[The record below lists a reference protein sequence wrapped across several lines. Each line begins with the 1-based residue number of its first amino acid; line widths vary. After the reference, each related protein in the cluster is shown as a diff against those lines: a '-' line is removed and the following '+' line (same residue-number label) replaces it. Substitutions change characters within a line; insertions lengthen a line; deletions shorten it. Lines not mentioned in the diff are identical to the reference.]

1 MSFLNSPLLLF
12 GWPLIF
18 LPIVIHLINRQRH
31 RTVPWGAMMF
41 LLDAK
46 RLQRSMAK
54 LRYWL
59 IMAMRMLAIGGL
71 LFAISRPLSSGW
83 LGAAIGSDADTIL
96 VLLDRSPSMEQQ
108 DAVTGKSKRETAL
121 EKLSALLETTGDGK
135 RVVLIESTRVVAEE
149 IDASQLTQ
157 LPNVTATDTEADIP
171 RMLAVAQEYLISNEV
186 GQADI
191 WIASDLRQNDW
202 HAQDGR
208 WAALRDGFSEL
219 DGVRFH
225 LLTYPDGSTENFS
238 VSVSNVR
245 KRVLDGNSELL
256 LDVRVLREGENLA
269 NRNLQVEFVV
279 NGARSVMDIEIVDN
293 EFLLQGHVIPIDGAL
308 ESGWGRVEIPGDAN
322 PADNRHYFVFA
333 DESPRLVTIV
343 SDDDVSAGPLRIA
356 ATASPDPSLHFS
368 ATTLASDRV
377 AEIEWERTT
386 LLIWHAR
393 LPTGLVAEQMTAFL
407 QQGKPVFFYPPENP
421 NEDAFAGI
429 RWDGWQTPDEPIGI
443 GAWDN
448 ESDLLSRTDSGNALP
463 VGKQQTRRYCKLDGV
478 GKSLARFTNG
488 DPLLL
493 RADGNVPAWFYATLP
508 RANASS
514 LAQDGV
520 VLYVMTQRAIELG
533 AKRQGNARQIDTGRV
548 SPSEVADWRPISTE
562 ANEIVS
568 SDRSYYAGCYGIGD
582 ESLAVLNRTL
592 AEDGTAIVDTTTI
605 EEIFSGLDYQ
615 QITDAVGEGSPLAN
629 EIWRAFLAVMAIAL
643 VVEAALCL
651 G

>member
-1 MSFLNSPLLLF
+1 MSFLNSPLLLY

-108 DAVTGKSKRETAL
+108 DAITGKSKRETAI
-121 EKLSALLETTGDGK
+121 EKLSDLFETTGEGK
-135 RVVLIESTRVVAEE
+135 RVVLIESTRAVAEE
-149 IDASQLTQ
+149 IDASQLAQ

-171 RMLAVAQEYLISNEV
+171 RMLAVAEEYLISNEV

-202 HAQDGR
+202 RAEDGR
-208 WAALRDGFSEL
+208 WSALRDGFSEL

-225 LLTYPDGSTENFS
+225 LLTYPDGSSENCS

-245 KRVLDGNSELL
+245 KRGLDGNSELL
-256 LDVRVLREGENLA
+256 LDVRVQREGENLA
-269 NRNLQVEFVV
+269 NKNLQIEFVV
-279 NGARSVMDIEIVDN
+279 NGARSVMDIEVVEN
-293 EFLLQGHVIPIDGAL
+293 EFFLQGHVIPIDGAL
-308 ESGWGRVEIPGDAN
+308 ESGWGKVEIPGDAN

-333 DESPRLVTIV
+333 DESPRWVTIV
-343 SDDDVSAGPLRIA
+343 SDDESSAGPLRIA
-356 ATASPDPSLHFS
+356 AAASPDPTLQFS
-368 ATTLASDRV
+368 ATTLATDRV
-377 AEIEWERTT
+377 AEIDWEKST
-386 LLIWHAR
+386 LLIWNAP

-407 QQGKPVFFYPPENP
+407 KEGRPILFFPPENP
-421 NEDAFAGI
+421 DDDAFAGI
-429 RWDGWQTPDEPIGI
+429 RWLEWQTPDEPVGI

-448 ESDLLSRTDSGNALP
+448 DSELLGRTDSGNALP
-463 VGKQQTRRYCKLDGV
+463 VGKQNTRRYCKLDGV
-478 GKSLARFTNG
+478 GKSLAKFTNG

-493 RADGNVPAWFYATLP
+493 RADGNLPAWFYATLP
-508 RANASS
+508 RPDAST
-514 LAQDGV
+514 LAKDGV
-520 VLYVMTQRAIELG
+520 VLYVMIQRAIELG

-548 SPSEVADWRPISTE
+548 QPSEVAEWQPVSTE
-562 ANEIVS
+562 ARELVS
-568 SDRSYYAGCYGIGD
+568 SERTYFAGCYGIGD
-582 ESLAVLNRTL
+582 QSLAVLNRPI
-592 AEDGTAIVDTTTI
+592 AEDGASIVSDNSI

-629 EIWRAFLAVMAIAL
+629 EIWRAFLALMAIAL